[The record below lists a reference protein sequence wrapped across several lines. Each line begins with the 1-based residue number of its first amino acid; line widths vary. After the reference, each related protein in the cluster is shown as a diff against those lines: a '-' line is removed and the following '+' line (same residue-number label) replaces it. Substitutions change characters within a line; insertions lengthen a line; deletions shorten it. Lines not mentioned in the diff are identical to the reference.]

1 MRKTKPIRILAIDPG
16 TKKMGVAVLEDQKL
30 LYHGVYVFK
39 RRRTPQENL
48 HEGSETILQLI
59 RDFRPRLVA
68 MEKTFVTTNRRLALL
83 NVLADEITAI
93 AHRRG
98 LRVLA
103 FAPSTV
109 KKHISG
115 NGHADKVLIAALV
128 AKRYPELKVYLTQDR
143 QWKSLH
149 HANMFDAVA
158 VGLTA
163 LARR

>member
-1 MRKTKPIRILAIDPG
+1 M
-16 TKKMGVAVLEDQKL
+16 
-30 LYHGVYVFK
+30 
-39 RRRTPQENL
+39 
-48 HEGSETILQLI
+48 

-68 MEKTFVTTNRRLALL
+68 IEKTFVTTNRRLSLL

-98 LRVLA
+98 LRVVA

-109 KKHISG
+109 KKHVSG
-115 NGHADKVLIAALV
+115 NGRADKKLVAALV
-128 AKRYPELKVYLTQDR
+128 AKRYPKLKVYLTQDR
-143 QWKSLH
+143 QWKALH

-158 VGLTA
+158 VGLTG